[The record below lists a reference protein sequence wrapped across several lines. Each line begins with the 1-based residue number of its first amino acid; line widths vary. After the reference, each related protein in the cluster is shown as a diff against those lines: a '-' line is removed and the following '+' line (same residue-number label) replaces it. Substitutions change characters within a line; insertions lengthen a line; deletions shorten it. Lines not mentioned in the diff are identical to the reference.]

1 MWRNFLKIIDHYLL
15 QIQNLKAKKERF
27 PNEYDLIK
35 AFLKEAAKEN
45 QKEPVKKAL
54 LKLAVKVGGYNLVFV
69 MVYNRI
75 YRFIPISMSI

>member
-1 MWRNFLKIIDHYLL
+1 L

-35 AFLKEAAKEN
+35 AFLKEATKEN

-54 LKLAVKVGGYNLVFV
+54 IKLAVKVRVPGTQ
-69 MVYNRI
+69 
-75 YRFIPISMSI
+75 